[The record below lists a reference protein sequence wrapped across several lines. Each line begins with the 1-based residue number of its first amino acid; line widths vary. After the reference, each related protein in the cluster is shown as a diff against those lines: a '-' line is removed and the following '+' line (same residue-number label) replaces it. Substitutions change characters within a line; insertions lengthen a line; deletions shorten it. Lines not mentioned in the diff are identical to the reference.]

1 MERVDVFDEFR
12 GGNLALDRK
21 SLAFSVRLR
30 APDRTLT
37 ADEIGEVREAMIRA
51 AAAHDAVL
59 RGSA

>member
-1 MERVDVFDEFR
+1 MFDEFR
-12 GGNLALDRK
+12 GGNLAPDRK

-37 ADEIGEVREAMIRA
+37 AEEIGAVREAMIA
-51 AAAHDAVL
+51 AAGAKNAVL